1 MSANTLKFKLHASNL
16 FGPDLSLEKGS
27 KLKYLEF
34 KEDAADYQVWWTQ
47 VSCKTFLLLQT

>member
-27 KLKYLEF
+27 KLKHLEF
-34 KEDAADYQVWWTQ
+34 KEDAADLPSV
-47 VSCKTFLLLQT
+47 VDSSFM